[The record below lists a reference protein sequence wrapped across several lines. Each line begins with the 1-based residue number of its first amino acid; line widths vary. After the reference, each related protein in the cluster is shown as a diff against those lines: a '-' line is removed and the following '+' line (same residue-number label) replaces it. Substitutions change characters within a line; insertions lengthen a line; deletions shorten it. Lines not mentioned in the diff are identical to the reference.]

1 MLLIETCYCIENQV
15 FGGVTTQDMSL
26 TETCFYSRLYG
37 TYISYYIADQQI
49 HKGFSKKYILALL
62 CSDNELYLRTVHLRT
77 MMPVLAVML
86 LTNKAIQKRHSAA
99 DLIFSGQIYFY
110 LITMGCI
117 LMGNIPNFC
126 LSLTENLNVF
136 FATLPFA
143 RQFVQCLHLHQG
155 YCKIVLTKVGE

>member
-1 MLLIETCYCIENQV
+1 MSPQDPEYQHKSKSIASPEQNYFAHFAMRYPVYL
-15 FGGVTTQDMSL
+15 TTLQI
-26 TETCFYSRLYG
+26 SRF
-37 TYISYYIADQQI
+37 IRD
-49 HKGFSKKYILALL
+49 FKKYFLASL

-77 MMPVLAVML
+77 TMPVLAVML

>member
-1 MLLIETCYCIENQV
+1 MNPQGPEYQHKSKSIASPEQNYFAHFAMRYPVYL
-15 FGGVTTQDMSL
+15 TTLQI
-26 TETCFYSRLYG
+26 SRF
-37 TYISYYIADQQI
+37 IRD
-49 HKGFSKKYILALL
+49 FKKYFLASL

-77 MMPVLAVML
+77 TMPVLAVML

>member
-1 MLLIETCYCIENQV
+1 
-15 FGGVTTQDMSL
+15 
-26 TETCFYSRLYG
+26 
-37 TYISYYIADQQI
+37 
-49 HKGFSKKYILALL
+49 
-62 CSDNELYLRTVHLRT
+62 
-77 MMPVLAVML
+77 MPVLAVML

-143 RQFVQCLHLHQG
+143 RQFV
-155 YCKIVLTKVGE
+155 